1 MNQIAAAPRVVVLD
15 HAGAVAADV
24 AGRIADRLRARPS
37 AVLGLATGE
46 TMRPVHGDLVRRH
59 REEGLS
65 FAGAASFNLD
75 DYVGLPERH
84 PASFRRF
91 MDETLFDHVD
101 IDPARTHLPDGNAAD
116 LGREAMDYEAAIA
129 AAGGIDLQLL
139 GIGANGHIAFNEPGS
154 DFASRT
160 RVVGL
165 AASTRA
171 AGQPSFAGSGDV
183 PVLGITMGIASIL
196 EARRI
201 VLVATGRGKADAVA
215 RAVKGPL
222 DPACPASILRTHPD
236 AVMVCDRAAAAG
248 LS

>member
-1 MNQIAAAPRVVVLD
+1 MNQIASAPRIVVLD
-15 HAGAVAADV
+15 HAGAVAVDV
-24 AGRIADRLRARPS
+24 AGRIADQLRARPG

-46 TMRPVHGDLVRRH
+46 TMRPVYGELVRRH

-65 FAGAASFNLD
+65 FARAASFNLD
-75 DYVGLPERH
+75 DYVGLPEGH

-101 IDPARTHLPDGNAAD
+101 IDPVRTHLPDGNALD

-171 AGQPSFAGSGDV
+171 AGQASFDGSGDV
-183 PVLGITMGIASIL
+183 PVLGLTMGIATIL
-196 EARRI
+196 DARRI